1 MLTMSH
7 DRFVRPSLDKGSK
20 ARVSNVWDIRVCKDL
35 RIGPRASC
43 APGGFLTCIG
53 NSIFSVSV

>member
-20 ARVSNVWDIRVCKDL
+20 ARVSNVWDVRVCKDL
-35 RIGPRASC
+35 RTGPRASC
-43 APGGFLTCIG
+43 APGGFLLVLGIPY
-53 NSIFSVSV
+53 SL